1 MLASYAA
8 LLENPYVFFLIFE
21 TRFFAIYFISAWYFL
36 TVEPYE
42 LAVSLEKMFVPAIFV
57 WFIIMIYQFI
67 PVVTKEAKEINEIK
81 KIKGL
86 NAKKWQLKKQ
96 AHNLRKTLK
105 PLISGA
111 INRGVDLAESMVMKG
126 FEPKRR
132 STYALNVRL
141 RIIDIA
147 IIFFSIAALILTII
161 YLGN

>member
-1 MLASYAA
+1 
-8 LLENPYVFFLIFE
+8 
-21 TRFFAIYFISAWYFL
+21 
-36 TVEPYE
+36 
-42 LAVSLEKMFVPAIFV
+42 
-57 WFIIMIYQFI
+57 MIYQFI

-96 AHNLRKTLK
+96 AHNLSKTLK